1 MVLTLHFLILRLLA
15 TKFSTAVLGT
25 ACTVYYGGTLRR
37 GFATVLVIVSM
48 ELFTNMCRLVHQ
60 LDLIA
65 LLYEHLE
72 FNIRRGQVVKLWAVA
87 HVHVM
92 VPEVLVWLGSGSGT

>member
-1 MVLTLHFLILRLLA
+1 
-15 TKFSTAVLGT
+15 
-25 ACTVYYGGTLRR
+25 
-37 GFATVLVIVSM
+37 M
-48 ELFTNMCRLVHQ
+48 ELFTNMCRLVHHV
-60 LDLIA
+60 DLIA
-65 LLYEHLE
+65 LLLVYEHLE

>member
-1 MVLTLHFLILRLLA
+1 
-15 TKFSTAVLGT
+15 
-25 ACTVYYGGTLRR
+25 
-37 GFATVLVIVSM
+37 M
-48 ELFTNMCRLVHQ
+48 ELFTNMCRLVHHV
-60 LDLIA
+60 DLIA

-92 VPEVLVWLGSGSGT
+92 VPEVLVWLGYGSGTQRLSTRYLNNRYRHISTDLLCKTGIKRFFTGEY

>member
-1 MVLTLHFLILRLLA
+1 M
-15 TKFSTAVLGT
+15 
-25 ACTVYYGGTLRR
+25 
-37 GFATVLVIVSM
+37 VSM
-48 ELFTNMCRLVHQ
+48 ELLTNMCRLVHRV
-60 LDLIA
+60 DLIA

>member
-1 MVLTLHFLILRLLA
+1 MYSLLRGNLTTGICHSFSNSFHGTVHEYVQVSPSCRSHRAVIR
-15 TKFSTAVLGT
+15 TKFS
-25 ACTVYYGGTLRR
+25 
-37 GFATVLVIVSM
+37 I
-48 ELFTNMCRLVHQ
+48 
-60 LDLIA
+60 
-65 LLYEHLE
+65 YEHLE

>member
-1 MVLTLHFLILRLLA
+1 MCEGWSIVSVCETVIADR
-15 TKFSTAVLGT
+15 KIGT
-25 ACTVYYGGTLRR
+25 ACIVYDGGTLRR
-37 GFATVLVIVSM
+37 GFAAVLVIVSM
-48 ELFTNMCRLVHQ
+48 ELFTNMCKFVHRV
-60 LDLIA
+60 DLIA

-72 FNIRRGQVVKLWAVA
+72 FDIRRGQVVTLWAVA